1 MIMFTW
7 SEEMIYSLA
16 IAFTLII
23 LDYITG
29 IVKAVCN
36 KNLSSSKMRE
46 GLWHK
51 CGFVLAICLA
61 WVVEMGTQH
70 VQLPFT
76 LPVLVAVCTY
86 ITITEIT
93 SIIENLGA
101 INPEL
106 QSSKFLEIF
115 EDSPNT
121 AHKKED
127 K

>member
-1 MIMFTW
+1 
-7 SEEMIYSLA
+7 MIYALA
-16 IAFTLII
+16 VAFALIV

-61 WVVEMGTQH
+61 WVIECGEQH
-70 VQLPFT
+70 VTLPFT
-76 LPVLVAVCTY
+76 VPVLVAVCTY
-86 ITITEIT
+86 IIVTEIT
-93 SIIENLGA
+93 SIIENLGQ

-115 EDSPNT
+115 EDSSTTP
-121 AHKKED
+121 HKSED